1 MTAPIKRTQ
10 LVLFPLLGLVLMTA
24 ACFRPAGETV
34 QDTIGGTVNLTASEQ
49 SEPIAEAA
57 AEDAVNAGAPGLT
70 ATAPSFVMEMAST
83 LPSDVSANNPAST
96 LAITLIPLNSAIE
109 TPTGAPLIVTLAN
122 VTTMPTFI
130 TPGAPLAPITLEPGA
145 AFPGLTG
152 ETGAIEILP
161 TQPALNL
168 ITPTSL
174 PGTGDDCLYIVQP
187 GDSLYQIALNQGV
200 TLQEMR
206 AANPNLVGENPLLQI
221 GQQLNLPNCG
231 DAANAVEVAAPE
243 ATPTGASG
251 LLSATTVETQGQEYI
266 VQRGDTL
273 YGIALRFG
281 VTVQAII
288 NANVGRLADPNRIQI
303 GDRLIIPTGG
313 N

>member
-1 MTAPIKRTQ
+1 MTAPTKRTQ
-10 LVLFPLLGLVLMTA
+10 LLLFPLLGLVLMTA

-34 QDTIGGTVNLTASEQ
+34 QDTIGGAVDSTTSEQ
-49 SEPIAEAA
+49 SEPIAGASA
-57 AEDAVNAGAPGLT
+57 DDGVNVGNAGPT

-83 LPSDVSANNPAST
+83 LPSDVSASNNPAST
-96 LAITLIPLNSAIE
+96 LAITVIPLNSAVE
-109 TPTGAPLIVTLAN
+109 TPTSAPLIVTLAN

-145 AFPGLTG
+145 PFPGTTG
-152 ETGAIEILP
+152 EGGALEVLP
-161 TQPALNL
+161 TQPASGL

-221 GQQLNLPNCG
+221 GQQLNLPGCG
-231 DAANAVEVAAPE
+231 DAGNAVEVAAPV
-243 ATPTGASG
+243 ATPTPV
-251 LLSATTVETQGQEYI
+251 SATTGETQGQEYV

-273 YGIALRFG
+273 YGIALRYG

-303 GDRLIIPTGG
+303 GDRLIIPTRG